1 MVKYKTV
8 YVYCLVI
15 MFPANMIESIAVGK
29 ELFNK
34 VIALKYIR
42 DLFSVSDAYML
53 HYDIYWDT

>member
-1 MVKYKTV
+1 
-8 YVYCLVI
+8 
-15 MFPANMIESIAVGK
+15 MIESIAVGK

-53 HYDIYWDT
+53 HCDIYWDT

>member
-1 MVKYKTV
+1 
-8 YVYCLVI
+8 
-15 MFPANMIESIAVGK
+15 MIESIAVGK